1 MIEYVADRYED
12 GALVC
17 FTESGAAEG
26 ERSPD
31 AGRLTFLC
39 PAIPR
44 SEGRRVL
51 LFEAIGAAAYVRVS
65 GAIPTPD
72 GKAALILP
80 PDRAR
85 EAVVRSRFEKI
96 FKNRA

>member
-12 GALVC
+12 GSLVC
-17 FTESGAAEG
+17 FAESGAADG

-31 AGRLTFLC
+31 AGRLTLCC

-44 SEGRRVL
+44 PEGRRVL
-51 LFEAIGAAAYVRVS
+51 LFEALGAAAYVRVAD
-65 GAIPTPD
+65 AISTPD

-85 EAVVRSRFEKI
+85 EAAVRSRFEKI
-96 FKNRA
+96 FKNRT